1 MNHDASIEGVGCCS
15 RFSGSAAWLSMA
27 QHGSAWLAEKI
38 LCCLDG
44 EPKDLRTEFFTLFVT
59 MTGIQKKKYRDK
71 LSPSVLKYL

>member
-1 MNHDASIEGVGCCS
+1 MMHLS
-15 RFSGSAAWLSMA
+15 RELAVAADSQVV

-59 MTGIQKKKYRDK
+59 MTGIRKKKYRDK